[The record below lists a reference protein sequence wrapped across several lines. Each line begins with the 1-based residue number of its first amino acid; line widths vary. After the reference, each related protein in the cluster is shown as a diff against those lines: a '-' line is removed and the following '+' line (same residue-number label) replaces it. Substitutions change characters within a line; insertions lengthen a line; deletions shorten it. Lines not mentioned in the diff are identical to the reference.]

1 MKQQLTTRFD
11 KPKLET
17 RARSI
22 AHGTN
27 LTMSDINRAAL
38 NIGLDK
44 LECLKADYP
53 NKFEQFVLDNQEVKL

>member
-11 KPKLET
+11 KPKIEA

-22 AHGTN
+22 AHGTD

-38 NIGLDK
+38 NIGLEI
-44 LECLKADYP
+44 LEVQKITY
-53 NKFEQFVLDNQEVKL
+53 NKSVFEQYILDNQEAK

>member
-11 KPKLET
+11 KPQIEARAKALVTSDKLD
-17 RARSI
+17 
-22 AHGTN
+22 
-27 LTMSDINRAAL
+27 MSKINRAAL

-44 LECLKADYP
+44 LECLKADDP